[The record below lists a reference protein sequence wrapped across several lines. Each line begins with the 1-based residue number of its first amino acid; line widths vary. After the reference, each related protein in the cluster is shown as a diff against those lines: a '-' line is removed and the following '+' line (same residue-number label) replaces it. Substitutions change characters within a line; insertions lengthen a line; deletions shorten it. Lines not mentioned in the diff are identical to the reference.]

1 MGHGPDIILAKSAGF
16 CFGVDRAVK
25 TVFKSIDDHL
35 TNVYTLGEI
44 IHNNTINNELREKGV
59 VIENDYTKIPSD
71 ANVVIR
77 AHGVP
82 EKVYS
87 YFEENGISYIDAT
100 CPFVTKIHKIVAD
113 IPKDNSVI
121 LIAGNPEHPEVIGIK
136 GFCKA
141 PAFVFDSCNKLS
153 DIWAKNTEYFSNSE
167 IFMVSQTTFSL
178 SEWEKCVKKLNL
190 LCTKQTIFDT
200 ICKATAERQHE
211 AELLS
216 KKCDSMVVIGAR
228 HSSNT
233 VKLFNLCEKNC
244 KTCLIE
250 TAKEL
255 DMSFFNGARKI
266 GVTAG
271 ASTPAVIIK
280 EVLEAMSEVKNTIVN
295 DADDFDFAAA
305 LEESLTQMSTDQKV
319 KGVVVGITP
328 TEIQVDIGRKQTG
341 YITYAEYSYDP
352 TVNPAEDC
360 KIGDEINVVIMK
372 TNDAEGTIMLSKKR
386 FDSAN
391 AWDEL
396 EACVESGEFVEGTV
410 TDIIKGGLIATTAK
424 GIRVFIPGSLSGV
437 GKNDSMDSLLKT
449 KVTFKIIE
457 VNKQRRRAVGS
468 IKAVIGSARKEAQ
481 EKFWATAEV
490 GQVYT
495 GVVKSL
501 TNYGAFVDIGG
512 VDGMI
517 HISELSW
524 KRIKHPSEVLNVGDT
539 VEVFIKALEDNKI
552 SLGYKKEEDNPWVI
566 LKNTYAEGDVIDAK
580 IVGMTTFGA
589 FANVIDGIDG
599 LIHISQIA
607 NKHIEKPQDVL
618 KIGDVVKVKITE
630 IDYDKKRVSLSIRA
644 LLPQEDEATTE
655 EAAPAEETAEVAE
668 ATAEAEVAE
677 DASAT
682 E

>member
-1 MGHGPDIILAKSAGF
+1 MGYGPDIILATKAGF

-25 TVFKSIDDHL
+25 TVFKSIDEKL
-35 TNVYTLGEI
+35 PSVYTLGEI
-44 IHNNTINNELREKGV
+44 IHNNTINNELIKKGII
-59 VIENDYTKIPSD
+59 IENDYKKIPLD
-71 ANVVIR
+71 ANVIIR

-82 EKVYS
+82 KEVYE
-87 YFEENGISYIDAT
+87 YFDKNDISFIDAT
-100 CPFVTKIHKIVAD
+100 CPFVTKIHKIVSE
-113 IPKDNSVI
+113 IPDENSVI
-121 LIAGNPEHPEVIGIK
+121 LIAGNPKHPEVIGIK

-141 PAFVFDSCNKLS
+141 PSFVFDSCDTLS
-153 DIWAKNTEYFSNSE
+153 ELFLKNEDYFKKSR

-178 SEWEKCVKKLNL
+178 SEWEKCVKKVNF
-190 LCTKQTIFDT
+190 LCTKPTIFDT
-200 ICKATAERQHE
+200 ICKATEERQLE
-211 AELLS
+211 AEKLS
-216 KKCDSMVVIGAR
+216 KKCDRMVVIGAR

-233 VKLFNLCEKNC
+233 VKLFKLCEKNC

-250 TAKEL
+250 NAEEL
-255 DMSFFNGARKI
+255 DMSFFSGATRI

-437 GKNDSMDSLLKT
+437 GKNDSMESLLKT
-449 KVTFKIIE
+449 KVTFKVIE

-618 KIGDVVKVKITE
+618 KVGDVVKVKITE

-644 LLPQEDEATTE
+644 LLPVEDEAAE
-655 EAAPAEETAEVAE
+655 EAADETAEAPVEE
-668 ATAEAEVAE
+668 A
-677 DASAT
+677 AT
-682 E
+682 EE